1 MSWVIHHIRLIR
13 RLHAK
18 LGVAAML
25 YLIFLVCSGWALNHA
40 ATFKLDQ
47 LEISTPWLMRWYGIS
62 SATPDTGFLTQS
74 THLAWVGD
82 KWSLGDQV
90 ITHQHEQ
97 PLGAVEAES
106 VIYIATPLS
115 LSLFQAD
122 GLLLDKLDSASLPST
137 PLTALGKTGQQIAV
151 KTQQGIFITD
161 DGLSWEKRGAS
172 GIKWSATQ
180 PLPDAVK
187 QRLQHTL
194 APGLPMQRILQDIHS
209 GRILGQYGPVFVDLV
224 GLALL
229 TLGFSGLWMFWR
241 SARQGRIRKT

>member
-40 ATFKLDQ
+40 AAFKLDQ
-47 LEISTPWLMRWYGIS
+47 LEVSPPWLMRWYGIDNV
-62 SATPDTGFLTQS
+62 TPNTGFLLVN
-74 THLAWVGD
+74 THLAWIGD
-82 KWSLGDQV
+82 KWSLGDQI

-97 PLGAVEAES
+97 PLGAVEIEDI
-106 VIYIATPLS
+106 IYIATPHTLS
-115 LSLFQAD
+115 IFQAD
-122 GLLLDKLDSASLPST
+122 GLLLEKLDSASLPAT
-137 PLTALGKTGQQIAV
+137 PITALGKMGKQIAV
-151 KTQQGIFITD
+151 KTQHAVFLTD
-161 DGLSWEKRGAS
+161 DGLTWEKRS
-172 GIKWSATQ
+172 ETGIKWSATQ
-180 PLPDAVK
+180 SLPNAVK

-224 GLALL
+224 GLVLL
-229 TLGFSGLWMFWR
+229 TLGLSGVWMFWR
-241 SARQGRIRKT
+241 SARQGKLRKT